1 VCRVCSLPSLATTAL
16 QDVVSKYPLA
26 LFNDYPQVLT
36 FLTGNK
42 TKVQRHLVSPSN
54 HSQFATP
61 LLSHRRSCASCDRVC
76 RVCDRARL
84 LKSEEVIR
92 KYKVGA
98 TKYAFGG
105 DSEQCVTFPW
115 IDVDTEGRN
124 AIRYTE

>member
-1 VCRVCSLPSLATTAL
+1 MPRLCFITDVRVRLVIVCVVC
-16 QDVVSKYPLA
+16 VI
-26 LFNDYPQVLT
+26 
-36 FLTGNK
+36 
-42 TKVQRHLVSPSN
+42 
-54 HSQFATP
+54 
-61 LLSHRRSCASCDRVC
+61 VC
-76 RVCDRARL
+76 L

-124 AIRYTE
+124 AIRYQEEGPCARTLAHCASSDPLRLMRRTVRGTDFAGD